1 MVCVVLCTYRGIL
14 IYNTEKRKIMRK
26 AAFSKKMLSVLLA
39 GSMVVGSTSMLTGCG
54 TKKSGVIKLDVYSQ
68 LANTQ
73 GMQTGWG
80 ADVLKEKFNVEL
92 NIIPDADGVYQT
104 RAQNGDLGDIVIWGS
119 DSKDYVDA
127 VKNNLLLDW
136 NEDDLLTDCG
146 PYIKKHMS
154 DALKKNSG
162 LTKTITNGAK
172 DTTYGIAHSVATSS
186 KNHDSFFY
194 TWDTRWDLYKKLGY
208 PKIKD
213 LDDFKN
219 MLVKMHDI
227 CPKDD
232 NGNPTYAVSLWSD
245 WDDGMV
251 MYVKSTVTAYYGYDE
266 MGIGLYDPQTGKFH
280 DALEENGP
288 YLQMLKFYNDLY
300 REGLVDPDSMTQ
312 TYDQMSAKVK
322 SGGVLFSIFNYSG
335 SLGYNTNAHL
345 KAGKYMYCMKPDEAK
360 PIVYGMNTQGGDRI
374 TTIGA
379 KTEYP
384 DLCMEIINYFA
395 TPEGFMTYKYGP
407 KGETWDYDKDGN
419 TYFTE
424 LGKKTHADGKTK
436 MEKHKGS
443 FQDGQIQAA
452 FDTWANDADNPD
464 SNGETYNS
472 DNWKSNVTTPEYKI
486 QQDWVDK
493 TGCKNLNEYMEKGGN
508 YVVAPAT
515 SYSASAK
522 DDELKTTWSQ
532 VTTSIK
538 ENSWNAIYAKTD
550 AEFNKFVQKMK
561 KDTAAY
567 GYDKCIKWCENEAA
581 TRRSLEKALSN

>member
-1 MVCVVLCTYRGIL
+1 MLCTYRITL

-26 AAFSKKMLSVLLA
+26 AAFSKKMLAVLLT

-54 TKKSGVIKLDVYSQ
+54 TKKNGVIKLDVYSQ

-104 RAQNGDLGDIVIWGS
+104 RAQNGNLGDIVIWGS

-136 NEDDLLTDCG
+136 NADDLLTDCG
-146 PYIKKHMS
+146 PYIKKHMA

-162 LTKTITNGAK
+162 LTKTITDGAK
-172 DTTYGIAHSVATSS
+172 DTTYGIAHSVATNS
-186 KNHDSFFY
+186 KNHDAFFY

-213 LDDFKN
+213 LDAFKN
-219 MLVKMHDI
+219 MLIKMHDI

-251 MYVKSTVTAYYGYDE
+251 MYIKSTVSAYYGYDE

-300 REGLVDPDSMTQ
+300 RAGLVDPDSMTQ

-335 SLGYNTNAHL
+335 SAGYNTDAHL
-345 KAGKYMYCMKPDEAK
+345 KAGKYMYCMKPEEAK
-360 PIVYGMNTQGGDRI
+360 PIVYGMNTQGTDRL

-379 KTEYP
+379 KTDYP

-395 TPEGFMTYKYGP
+395 TPEGFMTLKYGP
-407 KGETWDYDKDGN
+407 KGETWDYDKDRN

-472 DNWKSNVTTPEYKI
+472 DNWKSNITTPEYKI

-522 DDELKTTWSQ
+522 DDELKTTWKQ

-538 ENSWNAIYAKTD
+538 ENSWNAIYANTD

-567 GYDKCIKWCENEAA
+567 GYDECLKWCENEAA
-581 TRRSLEKALSN
+581 TRHSLEKALSN